1 MLRGQGWGKHK
12 CCVASVEV
20 FTIELS
26 ALFFTMREHLGES
39 PMFPP
44 DTRILVIDDMPSIRD
59 LVKNTLKA
67 MGYSNLKEAADGEE
81 GLKVLM
87 QSNVPGMS
95 IQLVI
100 SDWNMPNMKGL
111 ELLKH
116 VRSTIEWA
124 NLPFVLLT
132 SESERD
138 QVTEAV
144 LAGVSQ
150 YIVKPFSA
158 KIFEDKLKAAWQK
171 HNK

>member
-1 MLRGQGWGKHK
+1 
-12 CCVASVEV
+12 
-20 FTIELS
+20 
-26 ALFFTMREHLGES
+26 
-39 PMFPP
+39 MFPLE
-44 DTRILVIDDMPSIRD
+44 TRILVIDDMPSIRD

-67 MGYSNLKEAADGEE
+67 MGYKNIQEAADGEE
-81 GLKVLM
+81 GLKVLV
-87 QSNVPGMS
+87 QNNTPGTQ

-100 SDWNMPNMKGL
+100 SDWNMPKMKGL
-111 ELLKH
+111 DLLKQ
-116 VRSTIEWA
+116 VRATAEWA

-158 KIFEDKLKAAWQK
+158 KIFEDKLKAAYMK
-171 HNK
+171 HNKA

>member
-1 MLRGQGWGKHK
+1 
-12 CCVASVEV
+12 
-20 FTIELS
+20 
-26 ALFFTMREHLGES
+26 
-39 PMFPP
+39 MFPS

-67 MGYSNLKEAADGEE
+67 MGFKNIQEAGDGEE
-81 GLKVLM
+81 GLKVLLGANA
-87 QSNVPGMS
+87 SGYP

-100 SDWNMPNMKGL
+100 SDWNMPKMKGL
-111 ELLKH
+111 DLLKQI
-116 VRSTIEWA
+116 RSTVEFA

-158 KIFEDKLKAAWQK
+158 KIFEDKLKVAYSK

>member
-1 MLRGQGWGKHK
+1 MSLKWSHFKG
-12 CCVASVEV
+12 A
-20 FTIELS
+20 
-26 ALFFTMREHLGES
+26 FF
-39 PMFPP
+39 MFPSE
-44 DTRILVIDDMPSIRD
+44 TRILVIDDMPSIRD

-67 MGYSNLKEAADGEE
+67 MEYKNIQEAVDGED
-81 GLKVLM
+81 GLKLLLA
-87 QSNVPGMS
+87 NNTPGNN

-100 SDWNMPNMKGL
+100 SDWNMPKMKGL

-116 VRSTIEWA
+116 VRATAEWT

-158 KIFEDKLKAAWQK
+158 KVFEDKLKAAYLK
-171 HNK
+171 HNKA

>member
-1 MLRGQGWGKHK
+1 
-12 CCVASVEV
+12 
-20 FTIELS
+20 
-26 ALFFTMREHLGES
+26 
-39 PMFPP
+39 MFPP

-59 LVKNTLKA
+59 LVKNTLKG
-67 MGYSNLKEAADGEE
+67 MGFKNIQEAGDGED
-81 GLKVLM
+81 GLAALLKAN
-87 QSNVPGMS
+87 STGYP

-100 SDWNMPNMKGL
+100 SDWNMPKMKGL
-111 ELLKH
+111 DLLKQLRAT
-116 VRSTIEWA
+116 VEFT

-158 KIFEDKLKAAWQK
+158 KIFEDKLKVAYSK

>member
-1 MLRGQGWGKHK
+1 
-12 CCVASVEV
+12 
-20 FTIELS
+20 
-26 ALFFTMREHLGES
+26 
-39 PMFPP
+39 MFPS
-44 DTRILVIDDMPSIRD
+44 DTRILVIDDMPSIRE

-67 MGYSNLKEAADGEE
+67 LGFKNIQEAGDGEE
-81 GLKVLM
+81 GLKVLL
-87 QSNVPGMS
+87 SANTSGYP

-100 SDWNMPNMKGL
+100 SDWNMPKMKGL
-111 ELLKH
+111 DLLKQI
-116 VRSTIEWA
+116 RSTVEFA

-158 KIFEDKLKAAWQK
+158 KIFEDKLKVAYSK